1 MISRDEHDESA
12 ALDASS
18 TGRAR
23 LSKRVTKLAWLADAD
38 LERADEKMA
47 RLEGDRVLADT
58 LAACNYQ
65 GPNYVAFAN
74 EIAKYG
80 LAVILGWIYRGLIW
94 SKIKEKSWGSIEPE
108 PWPGSLIEDAQAL
121 ADETVVKALVVFRD
135 KVLIPGK
142 WDPRKGAS
150 LRTFFVGQC
159 LKQFCNVYRDWRR
172 EQIRNFINT
181 TGLDQFE
188 NTHVIDGDPSLQ
200 VTRLEEL
207 RTVLGKITDE
217 RARAAFYLQAIHG
230 HNYREIGEK
239 LSMSEKAVESAIGR
253 ARAQLQNGENIA

>member
-1 MISRDEHDESA
+1 MTSGDEQDESS
-12 ALDASS
+12 ALGVPSS
-18 TGRAR
+18 
-23 LSKRVTKLAWLADAD
+23 LSKRVAKLAWLADAD
-38 LERADEKMA
+38 RDQADERMA

-58 LAACNYQ
+58 LAASNYE

-108 PWPGSLIEDAQAL
+108 PWPGSLIEDAQSL
-121 ADETVVKALVVFRD
+121 ADETVVKALVVFRE
-135 KVLIPGK
+135 KVLLPGR

-172 EQIRNFINT
+172 EQLRNFINT

-188 NTHVIDGDPSLQ
+188 NTPVIDGDPGLQ
-200 VTRLEEL
+200 TARQEEL
-207 RTVLGKITDE
+207 SAVFGKITDE

-230 HNYREIGEK
+230 HTYKEIGEK
-239 LSMSEKAVESAIGR
+239 LSMTEKAVESAIAR
-253 ARAQLQNGENIA
+253 ARAQLGNGENIA

>member
-1 MISRDEHDESA
+1 MSEDERESK
-12 ALDASS
+12 ALDAPSVEPSS
-18 TGRAR
+18 LTKHVR
-23 LSKRVTKLAWLADAD
+23 KLAWLADAD
-38 LERADEKMA
+38 LERADERMA

-58 LAACNYQ
+58 LAACNYE

-80 LAVILGWIYRGLIW
+80 LAVMLGWIYRGLIW
-94 SKIKEKSWGSIEPE
+94 GKIREKSWGTLEPE
-108 PWPGSLIEDAQAL
+108 PWPGSLIEDAQSL
-121 ADETVVKALVVFRD
+121 ADETIVKALAVFRE

-172 EQIRNFINT
+172 EVVRNFMST
-181 TGLDQFE
+181 TGIDEFE
-188 NTHVIDGDPSLQ
+188 DTPAIDGDPSLR

-207 RTVLGKITDE
+207 RAVLGKITDE
-217 RARAAFYLQAIHG
+217 RARTAFYLQAIHG
-230 HNYREIGEK
+230 HTYREIGDK
-239 LSMSEKAVESAIGR
+239 LSMTEKAVESAIGR
-253 ARAQLQNGENIA
+253 ARAQLGNEEIA